1 MFFALDPCDGRHNG
15 LSPHSRHLRRPRI
28 IGDNADDDANGKRE
42 GILALIK
49 MIVTTIMIKSIVGAT
64 IIHIVIMVTTSMKII
79 AIKR

>member
-1 MFFALDPCDGRHNG
+1 
-15 LSPHSRHLRRPRI
+15 
-28 IGDNADDDANGKRE
+28 
-42 GILALIK
+42 LALIK